1 MTTFTPPANVPAA
14 LRALKNW
21 VVWRLVYKEVGAKP
35 SKVPF
40 YANGTPR
47 MHPGTEDDRR
57 QLVTFDDACAA
68 AGRGNYSGLGFAT
81 LLDAAVV
88 ALDFD
93 DCVQDG
99 QVNPGVLA
107 VCEGT
112 YTELSPSGNGVRAFM
127 LGQVRSRKD
136 TKARHGAFAVEVFG
150 DTGFVTVTGN
160 MLDVCGLFGWTEAVP
175 MTPAALDLYRSRWG
189 DPSAVPALTGDYNDN
204 ALLAIEPKQGWTIEQ
219 ARAVLF
225 MCDPNAGRDEWLK
238 ALMGLHHEF
247 DGSDAAFDLANE
259 WSAQGANYGGE
270 RDVEGRWRSFG
281 RNSGSRPTTASWLK
295 RWAAECET
303 RRRYAVAADWK
314 RQVTEAKD
322 EFALRETLCPK
333 IMRDSRL
340 GELEREAIAQV
351 LVDAF
356 RTLGV
361 KYPIA
366 HCRKMIAEIR
376 TEKRHEKMFGNADLP
391 EWSRGWV
398 WVTDDDKFYRK
409 DTDEWLTMQSFNA
422 KYNRE
427 VGSDGDDF
435 GKTASWVALEDLRLP
450 TVTRGKYAPMR
461 VPGRRINGVEVT
473 DLVFEEDGVMYVN
486 TFRPSSVPVA
496 ADFVDEAGQRAVQV
510 VVRHVNLLAGGRQ
523 RVADILLSWVAFN
536 VQWMGMKIRWAPLI
550 KGIEGDGKSFLGTLM
565 ASLLGRS
572 NVRDVS
578 PTVLGTDFTGWAE
591 GACVAVLEEIKLT
604 GHNRYDILNAL
615 KPFLT
620 NTSVEIHRKG
630 RDPYGAENT
639 QNYIAFTNHADA
651 LPLSDTDRRWMVLHT
666 PYSTIEEFN
675 RILREISGFETD
687 AYFNE
692 LFGAFESHAA
702 ALRRWFLDY
711 PICAEFQANGR
722 APETEEKR
730 VMIALSKSEEES
742 MIEEIVETGAV
753 GVAKMVLASS
763 CLSDAIRDAGVEITL
778 ATTALN
784 RALTK
789 SGWSKIP
796 KRVKWNGRAHWVW
809 TKGAVPSWDDALR
822 SELNKTLRLAEQGS
836 KLAVNLFDSEPIS
849 EPT

>member
-57 QLVTFDDACAA
+57 QLVTFDDACQA

-81 LLDAAVV
+81 LLDAGVV

-93 DCVQDG
+93 DCVVDG
-99 QVNPGVLA
+99 QVDPAVLA

-112 YTELSPSGNGVRAFM
+112 YTEFSPSGNGVRAFM

-136 TKARHGAFAVEVFG
+136 TKGKHGAFPVEVFG
-150 DTGFVTVTGN
+150 DTGFVTVTGH
-160 MLDVCGLFGWTEAVP
+160 MMDVCGLFGWTEAVP
-175 MTPAALDLYRSRWG
+175 LTSAALALYRTRWG

-204 ALLAIEPKQGWTIEQ
+204 ALLAIEPKQGWTLEQ

-247 DGSDAAFDLANE
+247 DGSDAAFDLVNE

-281 RNSGSRPTTASWLK
+281 RNGGSRPTTAAWLK

-303 RRRYAVAADWK
+303 RRRYTVAADWK
-314 RQVTEAKD
+314 RQVQEAKD
-322 EFALRETLCPK
+322 EFELRETLCPK
-333 IMRDSRL
+333 IMRDGRL
-340 GELEREAIAQV
+340 GDLEREAIAQV

-356 RTLGV
+356 RALGT

-366 HCRKMIAEIR
+366 QCRKLIAESRI
-376 TEKRHEKMFGNADLP
+376 EKRREKMFGNSDLP
-391 EWSRGWV
+391 EWARGWV

-427 VGSDGDDF
+427 VQGDGEDF
-435 GKTASWVALEDLRLP
+435 DKTASWVALEDLQLP

-461 VPGRRINGVEVT
+461 VPGRKINGVEIT
-473 DLVFEEDGVMYVN
+473 DLVFEEDGVMFVN

-496 ADFVDEAGQRAVQV
+496 ADFIDEAGQQAVKV
-510 VVRHVNLLAGGRQ
+510 VLRHVHMMASGRQ
-523 RVADILLSWVAFN
+523 RIVDILLSWVAFN
-536 VQWMGMKIRWAPLI
+536 VQWTGLKIRWAPLI
-550 KGIEGDGKSFLGTLM
+550 KGIEGDGKSFIGMLM
-565 ASLLGRS
+565 GAMLGRP
-572 NVRDVS
+572 NVRNVS

-591 GACVAVLEEIKLT
+591 GACVAVMEEIKLT

-615 KPFLT
+615 KPYIT

-630 RDPYGAENT
+630 SDPYNAENT
-639 QNYIAFTNHADA
+639 QNYIAFTNHSDA
-651 LPLSDTDRRWMVLHT
+651 LPLSDTDRRWFILHT
-666 PYSTIEEFN
+666 PYSTSEEFN
-675 RILREISGFETD
+675 RVLREISGLDNE
-687 AYFNE
+687 AYFSE
-692 LFGAFESHAA
+692 LFGVLDLHAA
-702 ALRRWFLDY
+702 SLRRWFLDY
-711 PICAEFQANGR
+711 PLCAEFQANGR
-722 APETEEKR
+722 APQTEEKQS
-730 VMIALSKSEEES
+730 MIALSKSEDELL
-742 MIEEIVETGAV
+742 IQEIIETGAV
-753 GVAKMVLASS
+753 GVSKTVLASA
-763 CLSDAIRDAGVEITL
+763 CLTDAAVTYGGEISL
-778 ATTALN
+778 QTTALN

-789 SGWSKIP
+789 MGWVKIP
-796 KRVKWNGRAHWVW
+796 KRAKWNGRAHWIW
-809 TKGAVPSWDDALR
+809 TRGAVLSWGPALR
-822 SELNKTLRLAEQGS
+822 AELDTTLALGAESS
-836 KLAVNLFDSEPIS
+836 KLAVNLFDSEP
-849 EPT
+849 T